1 MKIIILY
8 KFYDLEILHNVI
20 DTVVPFSEGHLFAKK
35 SWPY

>member
-1 MKIIILY
+1 MTIIILY

-20 DTVVPFSEGHLFAKK
+20 DPFSEGHLFAKK